1 MKVNENFLKD
11 YLNSN
16 SPTGFEYELGGQ
28 KLWMEYISKFV
39 DKVEIDVVVIIVD
52 VWHNGP

>member
-16 SPTGFEYELGGQ
+16 SPTGFEYQLGGQ
-28 KLWMEYISKFV
+28 NFGWITSHSLLIK
-39 DKVEIDVVVIIVD
+39 
-52 VWHNGP
+52 